1 MGGDEFLMIVEQSD
15 EAQADAIQQALREA
29 FRTHHVSVALGA
41 LVSMTP
47 ILDMD
52 AIITKVDRE
61 MYKDKG
67 KKKR

>member
-1 MGGDEFLMIVEQSD
+1 MGGDEFLMIVEQID
-15 EAQADAIQQALREA
+15 ETQADTIQQVLREA
-29 FRTHHVSVALGA
+29 FRTHHVSVALGT

-47 ILDMD
+47 IPDMD

>member
-1 MGGDEFLMIVEQSD
+1 MSS
-15 EAQADAIQQALREA
+15 A
-29 FRTHHVSVALGA
+29 S
-41 LVSMTP
+41 P
-47 ILDMD
+47 IPDMD

>member
-1 MGGDEFLMIVEQSD
+1 MGGDEFLMIVEQLD
-15 EAQADAIQQALREA
+15 ETHVEEVQQSLREA
-29 FRTHHVSVALGA
+29 FHTHHVSVALGT

-47 ILDMD
+47 IPDMD